1 MNRRIAITLI
11 ALSCLA
17 ASAPLQAERILVAVA
32 ANFTG
37 TAERLAEAYGSRSGQ
52 RAELVPGSTGKHF
65 AQIVNGAPFDV
76 VLAADSERPERLELE
91 GRARPGSRFTYAL
104 GRLVLWSP
112 VAGRVDPAG
121 RVLMTGGFRHLAL
134 ANPRLA
140 PYGLAA
146 RQTLEHLDL
155 WERLQG
161 RVVFGENAGQAFHFV
176 QSGAAE
182 LGFVALAQVRQAG
195 AEDRGWWAVP
205 ATHHA
210 PIEQQAVLLSD
221 APPAAAFLEFLRS
234 EQARDIIR
242 AAGYGVP
249 DVY

>member
-1 MNRRIAITLI
+1 MNRSVAILLLGLFCLLSSP
-11 ALSCLA
+11 ALR
-17 ASAPLQAERILVAVA
+17 AESVLVAVA
-32 ANFTG
+32 ANFTA
-37 TAERLAEAYGSRSGQ
+37 TARQVADAFEQASGHDVK
-52 RAELVPGSTGKHF
+52 LVAGSTGKHF

-76 VLAADSERPERLELE
+76 LLAADRERAERLERE

-104 GRLVLWSP
+104 GRLVLWRP
-112 VAGRVDPAG
+112 AAGRTGTDG
-121 RVLMTGGFRHLAL
+121 RVLDTGDFRHLAL

-146 RQTLEHLDL
+146 RQTLERLGL
-155 WERLQG
+155 WGRLQD
-161 RVVFGENAGQAFHFV
+161 RMVFGENVGQTFRFV
-176 QSGAAE
+176 DSGAAE

-195 AEDRGWWAVP
+195 ADASEWWVVP
-205 ATHHA
+205 ASHHA

-221 APPAAAFLEFLRS
+221 ALPAIAFLEFL
-234 EQARDIIR
+234 QNDPARDIIR